1 LVFFSIFQ
9 YDERDFKND
18 FVDICSVRRYR
29 WSRVSQQR
37 YKKSKKV
44 KKRLDLYGKSLV
56 YSDMTKGEKMTNKEI
71 LNYLELI
78 TGELTDAYHIT
89 DTYGDVDANYSIH
102 SAQELID
109 ELRDN
114 LEGKFDDDM
123 SIFSENAFAG
133 DGEGRL
139 KGNN

>member
-1 LVFFSIFQ
+1 
-9 YDERDFKND
+9 
-18 FVDICSVRRYR
+18 
-29 WSRVSQQR
+29 
-37 YKKSKKV
+37 
-44 KKRLDLYGKSLV
+44 
-56 YSDMTKGEKMTNKEI
+56 MTKTEI

-78 TGELTDAYHIT
+78 TDELTDAHHLT
-89 DTYGDVDANYSIH
+89 DTDGTVNANYSVN

-123 SIFSENAFAG
+123 SIFSENAFVGDGDDISDFLAG

>member
-1 LVFFSIFQ
+1 
-9 YDERDFKND
+9 
-18 FVDICSVRRYR
+18 
-29 WSRVSQQR
+29 
-37 YKKSKKV
+37 
-44 KKRLDLYGKSLV
+44 
-56 YSDMTKGEKMTNKEI
+56 MTKKEI

-78 TGELTDAYHIT
+78 TGELTDAHHLT
-89 DTYGDVDANYSIH
+89 DTDGTVDANYSVN

-123 SIFSENAFAG
+123 SIFSENAFEEKPIIAADG
-133 DGEGRL
+133 LPLNFPYHINDGEGRL